1 MMLLLLTLLWFSSLM
16 GLCFNVYV
24 SVSIQMEDFTYFID
38 LVSSMLLFFGSL
50 FFH

>member
-1 MMLLLLTLLWFSSLM
+1 MVLYFT
-16 GLCFNVYV
+16 VYV

-50 FFH
+50 FFRWFLQYYFPNKN